1 MNKLGVNVGSP
12 VFTGIAAIVFGVI
25 MVAWPATV
33 VKSILVVIGWL
44 LIAIGGLPILY
55 SLIRRYPVSF
65 VSVIYLICGILVLIF
80 KEVFVN
86 VVMWI
91 FGIILVLGA
100 IQQFNILSSAKKMGY
115 TPKAYT
121 YLYAGV
127 LLLAGVVAL
136 VNPFASMETLVM
148 FFGFGLLFYGITLL
162 LNELSIQRAHGKGSD
177 YKIEK

>member
-1 MNKLGVNVGSP
+1 MNKLRLNAGSP
-12 VFTGIAAIVFGVI
+12 IFTGIAAVVFGVI

-55 SLIRRYPVSF
+55 SLIRKFPVSF
-65 VSVIYLICGILVLIF
+65 IAVIYLICGILVLVF

-100 IQQFNILSSAKKMGY
+100 IQQFNIISGAKKMGY

-121 YLYAGV
+121 YVYSGI
-127 LLLAGVVAL
+127 LLLAGIVAL
-136 VNPFASMETLVM
+136 INPFASMETLVM
-148 FFGFGLLFYGITLL
+148 FFGCGLLFYGVTLL
-162 LNELSIQRAHGKGSD
+162 LSEFSIQHARGKGSD
-177 YKIEK
+177 YTIKE